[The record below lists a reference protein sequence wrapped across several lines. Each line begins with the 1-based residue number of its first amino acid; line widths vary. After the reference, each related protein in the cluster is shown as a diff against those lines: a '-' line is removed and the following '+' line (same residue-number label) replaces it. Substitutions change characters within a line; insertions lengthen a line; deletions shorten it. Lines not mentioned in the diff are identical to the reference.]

1 MKLSDTCRIG
11 LCKFQWAAALFFILS
26 LASCK
31 QEDSGKGEE
40 GRRISEMASGIP
52 RSSACLI
59 DSLQSEIKWT
69 ILRNN
74 GSSISGIFHPSR
86 GSLILEG
93 NSVAAGFFEGDFWNN
108 NQVKSDN
115 GREVRESGLKFLK
128 DSCPKV
134 FSNQGRILR
143 MDLKQISRV
152 VPRSEFRSLG
162 SLDSNTIS
170 THNLQLQ
177 AEIADSS
184 QSIKI
189 PVNIRISGKQVILS
203 GNCLLN
209 LRDFGILSRQ
219 IPNPAKVQWQPE
231 ARLELKLRF
240 LKYP

>member
-1 MKLSDTCRIG
+1 MKLSDRLPIR
-11 LCKFQWAAALFFILS
+11 LCKFHGITALFFILS
-26 LASCK
+26 FLGCK
-31 QEDSGKGEE
+31 EEDSGEGEK
-40 GRRISEMASGIP
+40 GRRIREMASGLP
-52 RSSACLI
+52 KSSACMI

-108 NQVKSDN
+108 NQVKSDT
-115 GREVRESGLKFLK
+115 GGEIREAGLKFLK
-128 DSCPKV
+128 DSCPVV

-177 AEIADSS
+177 TEIADSS
-184 QSIKI
+184 QSIRI
-189 PVNIRISGKQVILS
+189 PLNIRISGKQVFLS

-219 IPNPAKVQWQPE
+219 IPNPSKLQWQPE
-231 ARLELKLRF
+231 MRLELKLSF